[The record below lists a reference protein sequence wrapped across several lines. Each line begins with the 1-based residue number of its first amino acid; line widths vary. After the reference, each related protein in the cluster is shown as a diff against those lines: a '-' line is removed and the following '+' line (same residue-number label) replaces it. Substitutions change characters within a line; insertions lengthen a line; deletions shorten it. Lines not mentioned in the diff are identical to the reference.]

1 MATAINSIAAAPEW
15 IVPQAVS
22 VELYRKLLTVFYIE
36 ERVKTFARQGK
47 CSFQASTRG
56 HEKLQIGMAMLLR
69 PGHDW
74 FFTYYRSKAVAVGL
88 GVPTK
93 DIFLG
98 MLSRAG
104 DPNSNGR
111 NMPEH
116 WSSRKLRLVAQTAV
130 TGTQYLNAVG
140 MARAVK
146 ADGGDEIVHVSSG
159 DGATSEGEF
168 FEALNWA
175 QREKLPVIFLVQN
188 NGFAISTRQ
197 HHQTAAEIH
206 RIARGFGMSAYHI
219 DGTSFDSIYSNVP
232 PVIASVRA
240 GEGPALIEASVVRL
254 DPHSSSDDHRKYRD
268 HADLEMVN
276 RRDPLL
282 RTERYLLE
290 RGIVTSDQI
299 AALRAEVKAEVDR
312 AADEAD
318 AQPAPSTADLMAH
331 IYAADD
337 PAVRTAPAAP
347 RYVSTEPVAMIDAI
361 NHGLREELE
370 RNPRMVMWGEDI
382 ADPKGGVFGV
392 TRGLST
398 AFPGRVFNSPLA
410 EASIAG
416 VAAGMAIGG
425 YKPVIEMQFGDY
437 LWPAAMQL
445 RDEIPTVRWRS
456 QGEWQC
462 PVVLRVA
469 VGGYIKGG
477 PWHSACVESFFAH
490 IPGWHVVFPS
500 NAEDAKGLIKAAA
513 RAQDPV
519 VFLEHKA
526 LYRKVQAKALEP
538 DADYILPFGHGRVV
552 REGSDVTIV
561 TWGAT
566 VYHALELARQ
576 MAAEGRSLEILDLR
590 TLVPLDEEL
599 IYRSVRKTS
608 RAIILHEDS
617 LTMGFGAEIAARIS
631 ENAIDALDAPVLR
644 VAAKDSF
651 VPNAPNLEA
660 AVLPGVEDL
669 RRAVERVLSY

>member
-1 MATAINSIAAAPEW
+1 MTLD
-15 IVPQAVS
+15 
-22 VELYRKLLTVFYIE
+22 LYRKLLTVFYIE
-36 ERVKTFARQGK
+36 ERMKNFVKQGK

-56 HEKLQIGMAMLLR
+56 HEKLQIGMTMLLR

-74 FFTYYRSKAVAVGL
+74 FFTYYRSKAIAVGL
-88 GVPTK
+88 GVPLK

-98 MLSRAG
+98 MLSREG

-116 WSSRKLRLVAQTAV
+116 WSSRRLHLVAQTAV

-140 MARAVK
+140 MARAVR
-146 ADGGDEIVHVSSG
+146 ADGRDEIVHVSSG

-175 QREKLPVIFLVQN
+175 QREKLPVLFLIQN

-206 RIARGFGMSAYHI
+206 RMARGFGMPAYHI
-219 DGTSFDSIYSNVP
+219 DGTSFNSIYGTVP
-232 PVIASVRA
+232 RVVESMRA
-240 GEGPALIEASVVRL
+240 GDGPALIEASVVRL
-254 DPHSSSDDHRKYRD
+254 DPHSSSDDHRKYRE
-268 HADLEMVN
+268 AGELEAVN
-276 RRDPLL
+276 RRDPIL
-282 RTERYLLE
+282 RTEQYLLRHE
-290 RGIVTSDQI
+290 LMSPDEI
-299 AALRAEVKAEVDR
+299 AALRAGIKAKVDQ
-312 AADEAD
+312 AAMEAD
-318 AQPAPSTADLMAH
+318 AQPAPAATDLMAH
-331 IYAADD
+331 IYAANT
-337 PAVRTAPAAP
+337 PAPGRPAPP
-347 RYVSTEPVAMIDAI
+347 RHISAEPVAMIDAI

-370 RNPRMVMWGEDI
+370 RNPKVVMWGEDI

-392 TRGLST
+392 TRGLSQ
-398 AFPGRVFNSPLA
+398 AFGDRVFNAPLA

-416 VAAGMAIGG
+416 VAAGMAMGG
-425 YKPVIEMQFGDY
+425 YKPIIEIQFGDY

-445 RDEIPTVRWRS
+445 RNEIPTVRWRS
-456 QGEWQC
+456 QGEWEC

-477 PWHSACVESFFAH
+477 PWHSSCVESFFAH
-490 IPGWHVVFPS
+490 IPGWIVAFPS

-513 RAQDPV
+513 RAKDPV

-526 LYRKVQAKALEP
+526 LYRKMQAKTPEP
-538 DADYILPFGHGRVV
+538 PADYILPFGQGRTV
-552 REGSDVTIV
+552 REGTDITIV

-576 MAAEGRSLEILDLR
+576 MSGEGGSLEILDLR

-599 IYRSVRKTS
+599 IYRSIRKTS
-608 RAIILHEDS
+608 RAVILHEDS

-631 ENAIDALDAPVLR
+631 ENAIDALDAPLLR
-644 VAAKDSF
+644 VAAKDTF

-660 AVLPGVEDL
+660 EVLPGVETL
-669 RRAVERVLSY
+669 RRAVERVLAYSIFQSISEPGARE

>member
-1 MATAINSIAAAPEW
+1 MAAANTMPPVEQLL
-15 IVPQAVS
+15 VPPALTL
-22 VELYRKLLTVFYIE
+22 ELYQKLLTVFYIE
-36 ERVKTFARQGK
+36 ERMKTFVKQGK

-56 HEKLQIGMAMLLR
+56 HEKLQVALTMLLK
-69 PGHDW
+69 PGYDW
-74 FFTYYRSKAVAVGL
+74 FFTYYRSKAIALGL
-88 GVPTK
+88 GVPAK

-98 MLSRAG
+98 MLSREG

-116 WSSRKLRLVAQTAV
+116 WSSRRLRLVARSAV

-140 MARAVK
+140 MARAVR
-146 ADGGDEIVHVSSG
+146 ADGGNEIVLVTSG
-159 DGATSEGEF
+159 EGTTSEGEF

-175 QREKLPVIFLVQN
+175 QREKLPVLFLVQN

-197 HHQTAAEIH
+197 HHQTASEIR
-206 RIARGFGMSAYHI
+206 RIARGFGMPAFHV
-219 DGTSFDSIYSNVP
+219 DGTSFDSIYGTIPGVIEDMRHGGG
-232 PVIASVRA
+232 PV
-240 GEGPALIEASVVRL
+240 LIEASVVRI

-268 HADLEMVN
+268 QTDLQEVN
-276 RRDPLL
+276 ERDPIL
-282 RTERYLLE
+282 RTERYILQHDML
-290 RGIVTSDQI
+290 TLDQI
-299 AALRAEVKAEVDR
+299 ASIRAEIKAEVDK

-318 AQPAPSTADLMAH
+318 AQPAPAVANVMDH
-331 IYAADD
+331 IYAADSILLGT
-337 PAVRTAPAAP
+337 PKPP
-347 RYVSTEPVAMIDAI
+347 SYVSTEPVTMIDAI
-361 NHGLREELE
+361 NHGLREELD
-370 RNPRMVMWGEDI
+370 RNRKVVMWGEDI

-392 TRGLST
+392 TRGLT
-398 AFPGRVFNSPLA
+398 DGFCGRVFNAPLA

-425 YKPVIEMQFGDY
+425 YKPIIEMQFGDY
-437 LWPAAMQL
+437 LWPAALQL
-445 RDEIPTVRWRS
+445 REEIPTVRWRS

-490 IPGWHVVFPS
+490 IPGWYVAFPS

-526 LYRKVQAKALEP
+526 LYRKIQAKALEP
-538 DADYILPFGHGRVV
+538 DADYVLPFGRGRIVC
-552 REGSDVTIV
+552 EGSDVTIV

-566 VYHALELARQ
+566 VYHAMELARQ
-576 MAAEGRSLEILDLR
+576 MKAEGKSLEIIDLR

-608 RAIILHEDS
+608 RVIILHEDN
-617 LTMGFGAEIAARIS
+617 LTMGFGAEIAARIA
-631 ENAIDALDAPVLR
+631 EQCIDALDAPVLR

-660 AVLPGVEDL
+660 AVLPGVDDL
-669 RRAVERVLSY
+669 RRAVLRAMTY

>member
-1 MATAINSIAAAPEW
+1 MS
-15 IVPQAVS
+15 
-22 VELYRKLLTVFYIE
+22 
-36 ERVKTFARQGK
+36 
-47 CSFQASTRG
+47 
-56 HEKLQIGMAMLLR
+56 
-69 PGHDW
+69 
-74 FFTYYRSKAVAVGL
+74 
-88 GVPTK
+88 
-93 DIFLG
+93 
-98 MLSRAG
+98 
-104 DPNSNGR
+104 
-111 NMPEH
+111 
-116 WSSRKLRLVAQTAV
+116 QTAV

-140 MARAVK
+140 MARTVK
-146 ADGGDEIVHVSSG
+146 ADGRDEIVHVSSG

-175 QREKLPVIFLVQN
+175 HREKLPVIFLVQN

-197 HHQTAAEIH
+197 HQQTAADIH
-206 RIARGFGMSAYHI
+206 RIARGFGMPAYHI
-219 DGTSFDSIYSNVP
+219 DGTSFDSIYTQVP
-232 PVIASVRA
+232 PVVDAVRA
-240 GEGPALIEASVVRL
+240 GEGPALIEASVVRI
-254 DPHSSSDDHRKYRD
+254 DPHSSSDDHRKYRNQ
-268 HADLEMVN
+268 AELELVN
-276 RRDPLL
+276 GRDPIL
-282 RTERYLLE
+282 RTDRYLLHH
-290 RGIVTSDQI
+290 GLLTSEEIGQ
-299 AALRAEVKAEVDR
+299 LRAETKAEVDR

-318 AQPAPSTADLMAH
+318 SQPAPPTADLMAH

-337 PAVRTAPAAP
+337 PIVHAAP
-347 RYVSTEPVAMIDAI
+347 QGPTHLSSESVAMIDAI

-370 RNPRMVMWGEDI
+370 RNPKMVMWGEDI

-392 TRGLST
+392 TRGLSSD
-398 AFPGRVFNSPLA
+398 FPGRVFNSPLA

-456 QGEWQC
+456 QGTWQC

-500 NAEDAKGLIKAAA
+500 NAEDAKALIKAAA

-526 LYRKVQAKALEP
+526 LYRKVQAKAPEP
-538 DADYILPFGHGRVV
+538 GPDYILPFGHGRVV
-552 REGSDVTIV
+552 REGSEVTIV

-566 VYHALELARQ
+566 VYHSLELSRQ

-590 TLVPLDEEL
+590 TLAPLDEEL
-599 IYRSVRKTS
+599 IYKSVRKTS
-608 RAIILHEDS
+608 RVIILHEDS

-631 ENAIDALDAPVLR
+631 EHAIGSLDAPVLR

-669 RRAVERVLSY
+669 RRAVERVLAY